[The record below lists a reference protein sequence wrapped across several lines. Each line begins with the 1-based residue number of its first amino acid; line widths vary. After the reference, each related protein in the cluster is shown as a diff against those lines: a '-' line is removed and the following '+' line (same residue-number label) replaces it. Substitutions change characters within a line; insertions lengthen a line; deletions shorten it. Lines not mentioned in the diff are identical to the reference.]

1 MTPPVPAPA
10 GTPAALAAAAR
21 RRAFW
26 VALAF
31 LLVATHWPRLRVAP
45 SDSPI
50 DKLAHAAGFGSLAAL
65 CMLAFPRLPRWA
77 VLAGMLALG
86 AVDEWT
92 QAIPALQRSCDL
104 DDWLADATGI
114 VVAIALRS
122 SLAPVGGPAARL
134 LMSRRCIASDLLLSR
149 PMNWLHLMTAGVLGA
164 AVGAPVAVL
173 IDSWFVRKGPQ
184 PVQYGLIGAMLGA
197 GVAVHAL
204 WEAGVR
210 SRLRKAES
218 GRPCLACGSA
228 GVDAGGG
235 ACIACGRAREP
246 SDWAPIAPLAGEAEL
261 RACLIPVLVSV
272 ATLVC
277 LSTASIA
284 LVTSL
289 RLRVDLVMRADTWYR
304 TLPADGRILAD
315 LSLIALLG
323 AWALH
328 RCRVRVARLV
338 DRTGESCT
346 ACGFDLRATGPG
358 ARTGSCPE
366 CSGGFVRLA
375 APPS

>member
-1 MTPPVPAPA
+1 MTEPVPAPA
-10 GTPAALAAAAR
+10 GSPSAIAAAAR

-26 VALAF
+26 IALAC

-45 SDSPI
+45 ADAPI
-50 DKLAHAAGFGSLAAL
+50 DKLAHAAGFGSLTAL
-65 CMLAFPRLPRWA
+65 CMLAFPRLPRLA

-92 QAIPALQRSCDL
+92 QAIPVLRRSCDL
-104 DDWLADATGI
+104 DDWFADATGI
-114 VVAIALRS
+114 AVALAMRS
-122 SLAPVGGPAARL
+122 ALAPVGGPAARL
-134 LMSRRCIASDLLLSR
+134 LQARRRIASDLLLAR
-149 PMNWLHLMTAGVLGA
+149 PLNWLHLMTAGVLGG

-184 PVQYGLIGAMLGA
+184 PMQYGFIGALLGA

-218 GRPCLACGSA
+218 ERPCLGCGTAPADDAAACPA
-228 GVDAGGG
+228 CARPVDA
-235 ACIACGRAREP
+235 A
-246 SDWAPIAPLAGEAEL
+246 DWAPIAPLAGDAEL
-261 RACLIPVLVSV
+261 RACLLPIVVSV
-272 ATLVC
+272 AALVF

-289 RLRVDLVMRADTWYR
+289 RLRVDLVMRVDTWYR

-346 ACGFDLRATGPG
+346 GCGFDLRATSPP
-358 ARTGSCPE
+358 ARAGSCPE

>member
-1 MTPPVPAPA
+1 MTAAVPAPA
-10 GTPAALAAAAR
+10 GSPSALAAAAR

-26 VALAF
+26 VALAC

-45 SDSPI
+45 SDAPV

-92 QAIPALQRSCDL
+92 QAIPVLHRSCDL
-104 DDWLADATGI
+104 DDWFADATGI
-114 VVAIALRS
+114 VVALVLRS
-122 SLAPVGGPAARL
+122 ALVPVGGPAARL
-134 LMSRRCIASDLLLSR
+134 LLARRGTASDLLLAR
-149 PMNWLHLMTAGVLGA
+149 PLNWLHLMTAGVLGG

-184 PVQYGLIGAMLGA
+184 PVQYGFIGAMLGA

-210 SRLRKAES
+210 SRLRRAEAE
-218 GRPCLACGSA
+218 RPCLACGTAAPADGS
-228 GVDAGGG
+228 G
-235 ACIACGRAREP
+235 ACPACRRAP
-246 SDWAPIAPLAGEAEL
+246 DAADWAPVAPLAGEAEL
-261 RACLIPVLVSV
+261 RACLVPVLVSV
-272 ATLVC
+272 AALVF

-289 RLRVDLVMRADTWYR
+289 RLRVDLVMRVDTWYR

-323 AWALH
+323 AWALY
-328 RCRVRVARLV
+328 RCRVRVARLI
-338 DRTGESCT
+338 DRTGDSCT
-346 ACGFDLRATGPG
+346 GCGFDLRATSPG
-358 ARTGSCPE
+358 TRSGSCPE

-375 APPS
+375 APPA